1 MNKMNLTPPKLRIIL
16 SVSMFLIVAAAVA
29 AASLSYPFLRDRA
42 VETSHATLD
51 ASASQNNLRA
61 LEELKERLGEDQEI
75 VSRANSIVAES
86 KSYQYQD
93 QIIGDL
99 NNYAGKAGVEITNI
113 DFTATASTPSP
124 SATTP
129 PAAPAP
135 VAPSGVKS
143 MQATVTLKNPINY
156 LSLLR
161 FLRSIEQN
169 LTKMQVSKVSLAKDA
184 SGGVSSE
191 TLAIEVYVR

>member
-1 MNKMNLTPPKLRIIL
+1 MNKLNLTPIKLRIIL
-16 SVSMFLIVAAAVA
+16 SVSMFLIVAVAVTVA
-29 AASLSYPFLRDRA
+29 TLSYPFLRKSA
-42 VETSHATLD
+42 VEVSHATLD
-51 ASASQNNLRA
+51 ASASQNNVRA
-61 LEELKERLGEDQEI
+61 LEELKEKLEEDREV

-99 NNYAGKAGVEITNI
+99 NNYASKAGVEITNI
-113 DFTATASTPSP
+113 DFSTSTAAPSP
-124 SATTP
+124 SSTT

-135 VAPSGVKS
+135 TAPSGVKS

-191 TLAIEVYVR
+191 TLTIEVYVR